1 MLRRGEIWWA
11 RFDPSVGSEISETR
25 PCVIISSTVTNER
38 RRTVV
43 VIPLSSSAQA
53 APPLTVRVRCGGQK
67 VVAVIDQVRAIS
79 KERLR
84 QLIENL
90 PIHQLEAIEA
100 GLREI
105 LELD

>member
-11 RFDPSVGSEISETR
+11 RLDPSVGSEISKTR
-25 PCVIISSTVTNER
+25 PCVIVSSTVANER

-53 APPLTVRVRCGGQK
+53 APPLTVRVRCAGER
-67 VVAVIDQVRAIS
+67 VVAVIDQVRAVS
-79 KERLR
+79 KERLTR
-84 QLIENL
+84 RIEDL
-90 PIHQLEAIEA
+90 PIDQLEAIET

>member
-11 RFDPSVGSEISETR
+11 RLDPSVGSEISKTR
-25 PCVIISSTVTNER
+25 PCLIVSSSVTNER

-43 VIPLSSSAQA
+43 VIPLSSSAPA
-53 APPLTVRVRCGGQK
+53 APPLAIRVRCAGQK

-79 KERLR
+79 KERLVR
-84 QLIENL
+84 RIEDL
-90 PIHQLEAIEA
+90 PKDQLEAVEA